1 MTSPVKACTRVQ
13 KFPAGL
19 GASNARAGSSKI
31 AQHTEENGATA
42 TKPPATTKHVN
53 QTGSSLPR
61 NKTTPPCNSSSH
73 ESPPGSLPPLSDPP
87 PVLSTVRSAFRGWSI
102 PVHDDGKRKLDSAS
116 SRSSTPTTP
125 SDPFRI
131 AGVPMTVT
139 NILPPS
145 ILLSIPSP
153 VPLRFPFLFADSHA
167 SVPVN
172 TPLNSADVNSHPVP
186 LPKSPPTPGIPY
198 SPKMRGK
205 IGMPHEK
212 GAGARG
218 TFPKQLEPLPDPSC
232 SVVMQ
237 ILPRK
242 FRSQAF
248 VLEWLSQFPFRPSRY
263 ELVEGRV
270 FLEFETKRDAIFAWN
285 SPRMDGKEGLQGVRL
300 FWFIATAPPTSE
312 QLGNAKEVNATR
324 TIMNPTQPQ
333 SPPTDLASNGHS
345 VSQAALPASH
355 SPRYKLRS
363 QRQKPHPPTPN
374 VEVHVKDPGS
384 VSSTQTTPSSKTKMS
399 SGTSLSDHLS
409 GNSSIPSPSMTTSPW
424 VVCPTTSGELS
435 DGRLATEH
443 PATREEPF
451 GRPVDFAPSASVS
464 PTLVSFP
471 ISPVSSSTL
480 ASSSSSI
487 SPSLDPSLTTNKP
500 DSWHTPMVLDD
511 KALPMPSHHP
521 ELMQE
526 SQLLMEISYP
536 ETDGNQ
542 AALTPVDGT
551 GSFANGSMDSA
562 DSVALAKELALRRMV
577 LQSRKRKLAA
587 SSNGQQPA
595 SGSSAAASKSALEEL
610 AVNFIAD
617 AISRPPP
624 AKRLK
629 ITPSASALAAWGK
642 RLEAHIEKSRLIM
655 AEIQQTHCKAEKDRL
670 WAVLREHNRYVV
682 QATSVV
688 AAGYF
693 G

>member
-1 MTSPVKACTRVQ
+1 VTSPVKACTRVQ

-19 GASNARAGSSKI
+19 GTSNAWAGSSKI
-31 AQHTEENGATA
+31 AQHTEENRTTA

-53 QTGSSLPR
+53 QTSSSLPR
-61 NKTTPPCNSSSH
+61 NKTTLPCNSSNH
-73 ESPPGSLPPLSDPP
+73 EFPPASLPRNALNNPP
-87 PVLSTVRSAFRGWSI
+87 PVSSTVRSALRGWSI
-102 PVHDDGKRKLDSAS
+102 PVHDDGKRNLDSAKT
-116 SRSSTPTTP
+116 RSSTPTTP

-131 AGVPMTVT
+131 PGVPSTVT

-153 VPLRFPFLFADSHA
+153 VPLRFPFLPADSHA
-167 SVPVN
+167 SVVN
-172 TPLNSADVNSHPVP
+172 TPLNSVDVNFHPIP

-198 SPKMRGK
+198 SPKMRGR
-205 IGMPHEK
+205 IGMLLEK

-218 TFPKQLEPLPDPSC
+218 TFPKQLEPLPDPSR
-232 SVVMQ
+232 SVVME

-248 VLEWLSQFPFRPSRY
+248 ILEWLSQFPFGPSRY

-270 FLEFETKRDAIFAWN
+270 FLEFETEREAIFAWS
-285 SPRMDGKEGLQGVRL
+285 SPRMNGKEGLQGVRL

-324 TIMNPTQPQ
+324 TIMSPTQPQ
-333 SPPTDLASNGHS
+333 SPPTDLASNGYS
-345 VSQAALPASH
+345 VSQAVLPASH
-355 SPRYKLRS
+355 SPQYKLAS
-363 QRQKPHPPTPN
+363 QPQQPSPPAPN

-384 VSSTQTTPSSKTKMS
+384 VLTTTSSNTKMS
-399 SGTSLSDHLS
+399 FGTSLSDHLF

-424 VVCPTTSGELS
+424 VCPTASGELS
-435 DGRLATEH
+435 NGRLATEH
-443 PATREEPF
+443 PTTRDEPF
-451 GRPVDFAPSASVS
+451 GKSADFAPSASVS

-471 ISPVSSSTL
+471 MSPASSSTL

-487 SPSLDPSLTTNKP
+487 SPSLDHSPTTNKL
-500 DSWHTPMVLDD
+500 DSWRTPMVLDD
-511 KALPMPSHHP
+511 KALSMPSHHP

-526 SQLLMEISYP
+526 SQLSMEISYP
-536 ETDGNQ
+536 ETEGNQ

-595 SGSSAAASKSALEEL
+595 SEASAAASRSALEEL

-624 AKRLK
+624 TKRLK

-655 AEIQQTHCKAEKDRL
+655 AEIQQTQCKAEKDRL

-682 QATSVV
+682 RQPVLWPPRTLDD
-688 AAGYF
+688 
-693 G
+693 